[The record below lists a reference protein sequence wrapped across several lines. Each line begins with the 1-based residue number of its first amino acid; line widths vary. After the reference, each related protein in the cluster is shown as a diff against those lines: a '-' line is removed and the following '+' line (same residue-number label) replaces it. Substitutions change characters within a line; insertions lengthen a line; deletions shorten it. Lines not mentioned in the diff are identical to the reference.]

1 MFEIAGGIL
10 LAVAI
15 LAALPHIVTLTIWS
29 VSIILFIFF
38 VGITV
43 YFVFTEFTAILM
55 IISLILFALLFYTVI
70 ATLFG
75 IVVSQFLFLK
85 KFMFDSEL
93 HIRFDNKLSLEKKED
108 KTIEQHYIE
117 IFKFY
122 QPIGLQALSSFLIAS
137 VIGLG
142 IYGLLNS
149 LIRFL

>member
-93 HIRFDNKLSLEKKED
+93 HIRFDNKLSL
-108 KTIEQHYIE
+108 
-117 IFKFY
+117 
-122 QPIGLQALSSFLIAS
+122 
-137 VIGLG
+137 
-142 IYGLLNS
+142 
-149 LIRFL
+149 